1 MGYVDPHVVILSETC
16 LRQKQDANP
25 NRDHREWMSHVIPL
39 METLLL
45 ETLTVTDDQW
55 NVERP
60 DLVPWLCGLRA
71 LSLGQLE

>member
-1 MGYVDPHVVILSETC
+1 MLIHMWSFFQKLASGKSRMRTQIVITGNGC
-16 LRQKQDANP
+16 
-25 NRDHREWMSHVIPL
+25 HMSSPL

-60 DLVPWLCGLRA
+60 DLVPWLCA
-71 LSLGQLE
+71 LHALLLGQLE